1 MVDNSHLDNF
11 FSILKTLVFKVKRN
25 SFFDCQIVISSC
37 YISLSFM
44 YRFLL
49 LVHTISHVWKQTQ
62 RSGFPVFKDQF
73 LKSFIIDQIYLHNQA
88 LCKSLKIVLS
98 LQFFFICTQIT
109 CSFAFKQENIE
120 KKLLFHF
127 FFNTEN
133 GRGGADLSADY
144 QIVFFVSL
152 FKKGVDGFQL

>member
-37 YISLSFM
+37 YIFDLSFM
-44 YRFLL
+44 YRFFS

-98 LQFFFICTQIT
+98 LQFFLYAHKSHVALLSSRRIL
-109 CSFAFKQENIE
+109 K
-120 KKLLFHF
+120 KKLLFQF
-127 FFNTEN
+127 FSIQRTE
-133 GRGGADLSADY
+133 GVG
-144 QIVFFVSL
+144 QICLQIIRLCFLFLFF
-152 FKKGVDGFQL
+152 